1 VLPTGRNLTSIDPR
15 AVPTP
20 TAWKL
25 GRRAA
30 EAILERYLQDH
41 GCWPKSLIIDA
52 WASPAMRTGGED
64 LAQALALIGA
74 APVWDNGTARV
85 TGIEAW
91 PQSVLGRPR
100 VDVTLRISG
109 LFRDVFPEQIR
120 LFDLAVRT
128 VAELDEPDDL
138 NPIAA
143 ARRDAE
149 DLARIFGAAP
159 GTYSAGVS
167 SLALDGE
174 WAERGDLGRACL
186 NANGFAYGL
195 QGEGRAAPD
204 AFRDRVAAADAVVHV
219 QDDRERDVLDGDGV
233 ADFVGGLAAAAAAIG
248 HAPELYHLDTGDTRA
263 EPRVRQL
270 AEEVARVVRARAA
283 NPRWIEGQMRHGWRG
298 AAELAQAVD
307 ALFAF
312 AATLGSL
319 RGDPFQ
325 TLFDAYLGDD
335 RVRDFLTQANPQAA
349 HAIARRFDDA
359 IVRGMWRP
367 RRNSVAQHLSE
378 LAEGR

>member
-1 VLPTGRNLTSIDPR
+1 
-15 AVPTP
+15 
-20 TAWKL
+20 
-25 GRRAA
+25 
-30 EAILERYLQDH
+30 
-41 GCWPKSLIIDA
+41 LIIDA

-74 APVWDNGTARV
+74 APLWDQGTGRV

-138 NPIAA
+138 NPLAA
-143 ARRDAE
+143 ARRAAE

-159 GTYSAGVS
+159 GSYGAGVS
-167 SLALDGE
+167 SVALEGT
-174 WAERGDLGRACL
+174 WREREDLGRAYL
-186 NANGFAYGL
+186 DANGFAYGL
-195 QGEGRAAPD
+195 TAEGRAAAD
-204 AFRDRVAAADAVVHV
+204 AFRNRVAGADAAVHV
-219 QDDRERDVLDGDGV
+219 QDDRERDLLDGDGV
-233 ADFVGGLAAAAAAIG
+233 ADFAGGLAAAAAAMG
-248 HAPELYHLDTGDTRA
+248 HEPALYHLDTSDTR
-263 EPRVRQL
+263 EKPRVRHL

-312 AATLGSL
+312 AATMGSL

-325 TLFDAYLGDD
+325 ILFDSYLGDD
-335 RVRDFLTQANPQAA
+335 RVRDFLTQANPEAA

-359 IVRGMWRP
+359 IARGMWQP